1 VSGHDLALLVH
12 LTGVVFLFSG
22 ISVAGVLHAAARR
35 EERPSQVALL
45 LGLTRIG
52 VLFIAAGGVFVLV
65 GGFWLIGESNGFY
78 SLGDGWILAGLV
90 LLLGSFVLGWLG
102 GQQPKRARVLAE
114 RLAADGDAPSVELR
128 KLMDDPRAS
137 TLNYAAAGAIFLA
150 FVLMIWKP

>member
-65 GGFWLIGESNGFY
+65 GGFWLIGESDGFY

-114 RLAADGDAPSVELR
+114 QLAADGDAPSVELR

>member
-1 VSGHDLALLVH
+1 MSGHDLALLVH

-65 GGFWLIGESNGFY
+65 GGFWLLGESDGFY

-114 RLAADGDAPSVELR
+114 QLAVDGDAPSVELR

-137 TLNYAAAGAIFLA
+137 TLNYAAAGTIFLA